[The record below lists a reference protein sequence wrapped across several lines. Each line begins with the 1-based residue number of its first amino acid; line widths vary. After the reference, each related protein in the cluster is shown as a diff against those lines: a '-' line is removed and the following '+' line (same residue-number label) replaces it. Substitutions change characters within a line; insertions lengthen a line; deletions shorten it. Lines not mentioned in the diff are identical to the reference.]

1 MSQTLIMKTY
11 LKQTKFTEDLGSKNI
26 NAQTQLLI
34 AQSREALS

>member
-1 MSQTLIMKTY
+1 MKTY
-11 LKQTKFTEDLGSKNI
+11 LKQTKFIEDLGSKNT